1 MQALSKSDEQQLLDG
16 VKMAVDLVDNQ
27 NMLPNDAMHKV
38 AKHMQFSPGFL
49 KAACNAFNT
58 GRQLAQWNANDSVL
72 DKLASFSLADYAT
85 VHDQIWG
92 QKVEKVASV
101 SFLPPIFDSYEEQAR
116 RQLLQ
121 MDLTTLE
128 KSASVV
134 EPHPLAAAEHATN
147 KIAKSYSNFD
157 YCRRMAEEARREKS
171 ANEDRL
177 NLKLHLLES
186 YFRKFAQDRVPLAQ
200 VEHAVSICRGVV
212 GKSLMDH
219 VAGQFTKEK
228 RAADHKASWVG
239 FQQEADWKK
248 EPYTLIDATIKQ
260 AKDYYKAS
268 IELQKAEIKL
278 AEAREITAS
287 FYQPY
292 SDSEPHFPP
301 HSNIMGEKR
310 GGTASGMF
318 ASGAG
323 FGLARNMAEGIGGNH
338 DKEVE
343 KQMHYLDSPEHLNE
357 LRKIRAQTVLTQLM
371 SDPDNPLSQYDPED
385 VLSKYNEMVQLSP
398 RLADQSGGI
407 GPLLNKRMIGNTEPF
422 EVSELLKME
431 GSLKDTQSDSNISN
445 QAQRVK
451 AKNETV
457 TPK

>member
-101 SFLPPIFDSYEEQAR
+101 SFFPPIFDSYEEQAR
-116 RQLLQ
+116 QQLLR

-128 KSASVV
+128 KSAAV
-134 EPHPLAAAEHATN
+134 EPHPLAVSEHATN

-186 YFRKFAQDRVPLAQ
+186 YFRKFAQDRLPLAQ
-200 VEHAVSICRGVV
+200 VEHAVSVCRGVV

-228 RAADHKASWVG
+228 RATDHKASWAG

-268 IELQKAEIKL
+268 IELQNAEIKL
-278 AEAREITAS
+278 AEARESTAS

-292 SDSEPHFPP
+292 PDSESGFPL
-301 HSNIMGEKR
+301 HSNIMGEKL

-323 FGLARNMAEGIGGNH
+323 FGLARNLADGVGGDT
-338 DKEVE
+338 DKDVE
-343 KQMHYLDSPEHLNE
+343 RQIRKLDSPDHVNE

-422 EVSELLKME
+422 EVAELLKME
-431 GSLKDTQSDSNISN
+431 NSLKDTQSSPTGSS
-445 QAQRVK
+445 QAPK
-451 AKNETV
+451 AKVKNDTDII
-457 TPK
+457 K

>member
-101 SFLPPIFDSYEEQAR
+101 SFFPPIFDSYEEQAR
-116 RQLLQ
+116 QQLLR

-128 KSASVV
+128 KSAAV
-134 EPHPLAAAEHATN
+134 EPHPLAVSEHATN

-186 YFRKFAQDRVPLAQ
+186 YFRKFAQDRLPLAQ
-200 VEHAVSICRGVV
+200 VEHAVSVCRGVV

-228 RAADHKASWVG
+228 RATDHKASWAG

-268 IELQKAEIKL
+268 IELQNAEIKL
-278 AEAREITAS
+278 AEARESTAS

-292 SDSEPHFPP
+292 PDSESGFPL
-301 HSNIMGEKR
+301 HSNIMGEKL

-323 FGLARNMAEGIGGNH
+323 FGLARNFADGVGGDH
-338 DKEVE
+338 DKDVE
-343 KQMHYLDSPEHLNE
+343 RQINKLDSPEHINE

-422 EVSELLKME
+422 EVAELLKME
-431 GSLKDTQSDSNISN
+431 NSLKDTQSSPTGSS
-445 QAQRVK
+445 QAPK
-451 AKNETV
+451 AKVKNDTDII
-457 TPK
+457 K

>member
-101 SFLPPIFDSYEEQAR
+101 SFFPPTFDSYEEQAR

-128 KSASVV
+128 KSAAVV
-134 EPHPLAAAEHATN
+134 EPHPLAVSEHASN

-292 SDSEPHFPP
+292 SNSEPHFPP

-310 GGTASGMF
+310 GSTASGMF

-323 FGLARNMAEGIGGNH
+323 FGLARNMAEGIGDNH
-338 DKEVE
+338 GKEVE

>member
-128 KSASVV
+128 KSAAVV
-134 EPHPLAAAEHATN
+134 EPHPLVVSEHATN

-228 RAADHKASWVG
+228 RAADHKACWVG

-310 GGTASGMF
+310 GSTASGMF

-323 FGLARNMAEGIGGNH
+323 FGLTRSLADSVGGEH
-338 DKEVE
+338 DKDVE
-343 KQMHYLDSPEHLNE
+343 RQINKLDSPEHTNE

-422 EVSELLKME
+422 EVAELLKME

-451 AKNETV
+451 AKNDTNII
-457 TPK
+457 K

>member
-27 NMLPNDAMHKV
+27 SMLPNDAMHKV

-101 SFLPPIFDSYEEQAR
+101 SLLPPIFDSYEEQAR
-116 RQLLQ
+116 QQLLR

-128 KSASVV
+128 KSAAVV
-134 EPHPLAAAEHATN
+134 EPHPLAVSEHATN

-200 VEHAVSICRGVV
+200 VEHAVSVCRGVV

-228 RAADHKASWVG
+228 RATDHKASWVG

-310 GGTASGMF
+310 GSTASGMF

-323 FGLARNMAEGIGGNH
+323 FGLTRSLADSISGEH
-338 DKEVE
+338 DKDVE
-343 KQMHYLDSPEHLNE
+343 RQINKLDSPEHTNE

-422 EVSELLKME
+422 EVAELLKME
-431 GSLKDTQSDSNISN
+431 GSLKDTQSNSNGSN
-445 QAQRVK
+445 PAPRAKVK
-451 AKNETV
+451 NDTDIIK
-457 TPK
+457 

>member
-116 RQLLQ
+116 QQLLR

-128 KSASVV
+128 KSAAVV
-134 EPHPLAAAEHATN
+134 EPHPLAVSEHATN
-147 KIAKSYSNFD
+147 KVAKSYSNFD

-186 YFRKFAQDRVPLAQ
+186 YFRKFAQDRLPLAQ

-228 RAADHKASWVG
+228 RATDHKASWAG

-268 IELQKAEIKL
+268 IELQNAEVKL

-287 FYQPY
+287 FYQSYPN
-292 SDSEPHFPP
+292 SEPCLPL
-301 HSNIMGEKR
+301 HSNIMGEKQ
-310 GGTASGMF
+310 GATTTGMF
-318 ASGAG
+318 ASGMG
-323 FGLARNMAEGIGGNH
+323 LGLARNMAEGAGDTH

-343 KQMHYLDSPEHLNE
+343 RQIHHLDSPEHVNE

-422 EVSELLKME
+422 EVAELLKME
-431 GSLKDTQSDSNISN
+431 GSLKDTQSSSAGSH
-445 QAQRVK
+445 QAPK
-451 AKNETV
+451 AKVKNDTDIIR
-457 TPK
+457 

>member
-101 SFLPPIFDSYEEQAR
+101 SLLPPIFDSYEEQAR
-116 RQLLQ
+116 QQLLR

-128 KSASVV
+128 KSAAVV
-134 EPHPLAAAEHATN
+134 EPHPLAVSEHATN

-268 IELQKAEIKL
+268 IELQNAEIKL

-292 SDSEPHFPP
+292 PDSESSFPL
-301 HSNIMGEKR
+301 HSNIMGEKL

-323 FGLARNMAEGIGGNH
+323 FGLARSLAEGAGGDH

-343 KQMHYLDSPEHLNE
+343 KQMHHLDSPEHLNE

-371 SDPDNPLSQYDPED
+371 SDPDNPLSQYDPEE

-422 EVSELLKME
+422 EVAELLKME
-431 GSLKDTQSDSNISN
+431 GSLKDTQSDSTISN

-451 AKNETV
+451 EKNDTG

>member
-1 MQALSKSDEQQLLDG
+1 
-16 VKMAVDLVDNQ
+16 
-27 NMLPNDAMHKV
+27 
-38 AKHMQFSPGFL
+38 
-49 KAACNAFNT
+49 
-58 GRQLAQWNANDSVL
+58 
-72 DKLASFSLADYAT
+72 
-85 VHDQIWG
+85 
-92 QKVEKVASV
+92 
-101 SFLPPIFDSYEEQAR
+101 
-116 RQLLQ
+116 
-121 MDLTTLE
+121 
-128 KSASVV
+128 
-134 EPHPLAAAEHATN
+134 
-147 KIAKSYSNFD
+147 
-157 YCRRMAEEARREKS
+157 MAEEARREKS

-186 YFRKFAQDRVPLAQ
+186 YFRKFAQDRLPLAQ

-228 RAADHKASWVG
+228 RASDHKASWAG

-278 AEAREITAS
+278 AEAKEISTS
-287 FYQPY
+287 FYQSYPN
-292 SDSEPHFPP
+292 SEPCLPL
-301 HSNIMGEKR
+301 HSNIMGEKQ
-310 GGTASGMF
+310 GATTTGMF
-318 ASGAG
+318 ASGMG
-323 FGLARNMAEGIGGNH
+323 MGLARNMAEGAGDTH

-343 KQMHYLDSPEHLNE
+343 RQIRHLDSPEHVNE

-422 EVSELLKME
+422 EVAELLKME
-431 GSLKDTQSDSNISN
+431 GSLKDTQSSSAGSH
-445 QAQRVK
+445 QAPK
-451 AKNETV
+451 AKVKNDTDI
-457 TPK
+457 TR